1 MPAEARLIRT
11 ILIRE
16 GREGI
21 LMGAIDQRLQELG
34 IVLEKVPVPVAEYV
48 PAKTV
53 GNLVYTSGCDC
64 RVQGVLKYK
73 GKVGSDLT
81 VEEGSDAARQ
91 VMINSL
97 AVLKEHLG
105 DLDRVKQVVKMLAF
119 VNSADGFAE
128 QPYVVNGASKLLV
141 DVFGEKGRHA
151 RSAISSNELPFHT
164 PVEIELIV
172 EIE

>member
-1 MPAEARLIRT
+1 MAMIEQ
-11 ILIRE
+11 ILE
-16 GREGI
+16 EKGI
-21 LMGAIDQRLQELG
+21 ALG
-34 IVLEKVPVPVAEYV
+34 KVPTPVAQYV

-64 RVQGVLKYK
+64 RVNGVLKYT

-81 VEEGSDAARQ
+81 AEQGYDAARQ
-91 VMINSL
+91 VMINII

-105 DLDRVKQVVKMLAF
+105 DLDQIKQVVKMLAF
-119 VNSADGFAE
+119 VNSADGFVE
-128 QPYVVNGASKLLV
+128 QPYVVNGASDLLV
-141 DVFGEKGRHA
+141 EIFGEKGRHA
-151 RSAISSNELPFHT
+151 RSAVSANELPFNT